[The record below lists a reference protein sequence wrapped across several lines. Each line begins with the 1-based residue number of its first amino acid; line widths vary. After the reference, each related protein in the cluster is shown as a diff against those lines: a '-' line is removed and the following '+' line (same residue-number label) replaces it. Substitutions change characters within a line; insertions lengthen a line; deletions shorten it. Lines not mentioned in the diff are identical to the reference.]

1 MNSRNSLSISWKFKL
16 LLLSS
21 LSLFQRE
28 LTGIANCNS
37 SKNATKPCKIAL
49 NSFQSGNNSSFNRI
63 IVASKGIDKNP
74 SVINC
79 AADSIIPKSHG
90 TNDPIFGIIPKPAIM
105 RLHGSSEPFTSVV
118 IDPKAPY
125 QSELKYWLNKT
136 QTVTQFGRSD
146 VRFNTDARLNTDAYS
161 NSDLFLNSDARLN
174 TDAYS
179 NSDLFLNSDTRLNTD
194 AYSNSDLFLNSDD
207 SIKLIKNRLNSNT
220 PILTLPIQ
228 IYIDTISKL
237 PSANT
242 SYYEIW
248 IDRVITIKTK
258 SELGA
263 FYAGNTLFQLL
274 EIHKLDKS
282 LELSSNGTHNQ
293 EYEKL
298 NGNHDSHPQNNEK
311 LNHNGDALPQN
322 DHNYYHPRNAH
333 PQDSNHLYPTTQ
345 SYQLPNGFIKD
356 SAALGYRGMHLDV
369 SRHFFDI
376 SFIKTYIDVLAL
388 YKFNTFHWHLTDDQ
402 GWRIEIKKYP
412 KLHEIGSYR
421 RETML
426 GKNFQPYIGD
436 QTPHKGYYTQEEIKE
451 VIEYAQQRHINIIP
465 EIEMPGHARAALA
478 AYPQFSCKKLPLEP
492 LTMWGVSEDV
502 FCTSDSTFQF
512 IYGILDEVMDL
523 FPSKIIHIGGDEV
536 PKNRWK
542 ECPTC
547 QKNKIEHHL
556 ENEEE
561 LQSYFIKKIDQ
572 YITSKG
578 REIMG
583 WDEILE
589 GGLSPNARVMSWRG
603 TEGGITA
610 AKQRH
615 YVVMTPGS
623 HCYFDHYQGERNQE
637 PLAIGGFT
645 PIEKVYEFEPIP
657 TELEPQYIP
666 FILGAQGNVWTEY
679 MATPEHVLYMILPRA
694 SALSEVLW
702 NVCTLP
708 VAKRNFKNYQSRLMH
723 HFDYYNRIN
732 WNYSRSIYQIRS
744 EIFTDSNNII
754 HLRLESHFPERPI
767 YYLYTP
773 LTPGN
778 FESNLSK
785 KTKRSSSN
793 TPAPPALGE
802 GLTYTSSI
810 AVKESCNIQAIVM
823 SDEQLTPWY
832 KSFYVNKATGKT
844 INLRKNPSNR
854 YNIGGSLTLVDGIV
868 GITPWTSKEWIGFL
882 GDTLDAV
889 IDLQSKSNKANPLG
903 TSSNTAHESTSI
915 SAANSSIAT
924 NLTTKTDSLIVYFL
938 NAPESWIHLPNRI
951 QVWGSKDGKRFKK
964 IRQIKSN
971 NYSDFQKHSGKFAL
985 KLKPNYRF
993 IRLIADPQLS
1003 IPKGFPGANQ
1013 AAWLFVSEIQI
1024 Q

>member
-1 MNSRNSLSISWKFKL
+1 MNSKPSLLTSWNFKL

-21 LSLFQRE
+21 LTLFQRE
-28 LTGIANCNS
+28 LTGLDICIL
-37 SKNATKPCKIAL
+37 SKNATNPYKIAL
-49 NSFQSGNNSSFNRI
+49 NSFQRGNNSSFKRI
-63 IVASKGIDKNP
+63 IVASSGINHNP
-74 SVINC
+74 SDINF
-79 AADSIIPKSHG
+79 DSDSTIPKSHG
-90 TNDPIFGIIPKPAIM
+90 INDPIIGIIPKPAIM
-105 RLHGSSEPFTSVV
+105 RLHGGSEPFTSIV

-136 QTVTQFGRSD
+136 QTVTQLDKSD
-146 VRFNTDARLNTDAYS
+146 ICFNTDARLNTD
-161 NSDLFLNSDARLN
+161 
-174 TDAYS
+174 T
-179 NSDLFLNSDTRLNTD
+179 
-194 AYSNSDLFLNSDD
+194 YSNSDLFLNSDD
-207 SIKLIKNRLNSNT
+207 SFKLIKNRLNPNT
-220 PILTLPIQ
+220 PIQAHPIQ

-274 EIHKLDKS
+274 KIHKLDKS
-282 LELSSNGTHNQ
+282 FELSSNGTHPQ

-298 NGNHDSHPQNNEK
+298 N
-311 LNHNGDALPQN
+311 LNGDALPQN

-376 SFIKTYIDVLAL
+376 NFIKTYIDVLAL

-451 VIEYAQQRHINIIP
+451 VIEYAKQRHINIIP

-523 FPSKIIHIGGDEV
+523 FPSKTIHIGGDEV

-556 ENEEE
+556 ANEEE

-572 YITSKG
+572 YISSKG

-603 TEGGITA
+603 TEGGIIA
-610 AKQRH
+610 AKQKH

-645 PIEKVYEFEPIP
+645 PIEKVYDFEPIP
-657 TELEPQYIP
+657 RELETQYVP

-702 NVCTLP
+702 NVCTIP
-708 VAKRNFKNYQSRLMH
+708 VTNRNFKNYQNRLMY

-754 HLRLESHFPERPI
+754 HLSLESHFPERPI

-773 LTPGN
+773 LIPRY
-778 FESNLSK
+778 FESNFSK
-785 KTKRSSSN
+785 KSKRPSSN

-802 GLTYTSSI
+802 GLTYTGSI
-810 AVKESCNIQAIVM
+810 AIKESCNIQAIVM
-823 SDEQLTPWY
+823 SDELLTPWN
-832 KSFYVNKATGKT
+832 KSFYINKASGKT

-854 YNIGGSLTLVDGIV
+854 YNIGGSLTLLDGIV
-868 GITPWTSKEWIGFL
+868 GNTPWTSKEWIGFL

-889 IDLQSKSNKANPLG
+889 IDLQSKSTVANHLE
-903 TSSNTAHESTSI
+903 TSSNTTSASTSI
-915 SAANSSIAT
+915 SAANSSLAT
-924 NLTTKTDSLIVYFL
+924 NSCTTKSDSLTIYFL
-938 NAPESWIHLPNRI
+938 NATESWIHLPDRI

-964 IRQIKSN
+964 IRQLKSN
-971 NYSDFQKHSGKFAL
+971 NYSDFQKHTGKFAL
-985 KLKPNYRF
+985 KLKPNYQF
-993 IRLIADPQLS
+993 IRVIAQPQVS

>member
-1 MNSRNSLSISWKFKL
+1 MNSNNSLSTSWKFKL
-16 LLLSS
+16 LILSS
-21 LSLFQRE
+21 FTLFLRD
-28 LTGIANCNS
+28 LTGLDNCIF

-125 QSELKYWLNKT
+125 QSELNYWLSKT
-136 QTVTQFGRSD
+136 QIATQLRSP
-146 VRFNTDARLNTDAYS
+146 N
-161 NSDLFLNSDARLN
+161 
-174 TDAYS
+174 
-179 NSDLFLNSDTRLNTD
+179 
-194 AYSNSDLFLNSDD
+194 
-207 SIKLIKNRLNSNT
+207 
-220 PILTLPIQ
+220 LTFQAHPIQ

-274 EIHKLDKS
+274 KIHKLDKS
-282 LELSSNGTHNQ
+282 LELRSS
-293 EYEKL
+293 
-298 NGNHDSHPQNNEK
+298 DSHPQENEE
-311 LNHNGDALPQN
+311 LNHNGDSLLQN
-322 DHNYYHPRNAH
+322 GHNNNYARN
-333 PQDSNHLYPTTQ
+333 SNSQENEIGKYIGSSHLRRPITR
-345 SYQLPNGFIKD
+345 YQLPNGFIKD

-376 SFIKTYIDVLAL
+376 NFIKTYLDILAL

-451 VIEYAQQRHINIIP
+451 VIEYAKQRHINIIP

-478 AYPQFSCKKLPLEP
+478 AYPQFSCKQLPLEP

-512 IYGILDEVMDL
+512 LYGILDEVMDL

-542 ECPTC
+542 ECPKC
-547 QKNKIEHHL
+547 QKNKIENQL
-556 ENEEE
+556 ANEEE
-561 LQSYFIKKIDQ
+561 LQSYFIKKIDS

-679 MATPEHVLYMILPRA
+679 MATPEHVFYMILPRA

-702 NVCTLP
+702 NVCTIP
-708 VAKRNFKNYQSRLMH
+708 GANRNFKNYQNRLMH

-823 SDEQLTPWY
+823 SDEQLTPWN
-832 KSFYVNKATGKT
+832 KSFYVNYATGKT

-868 GITPWTSKEWIGFL
+868 GTTPWTSKEWIGFL

-924 NLTTKTDSLIVYFL
+924 NFTTKTDSLIVYFL
-938 NAPESWIHLPNRI
+938 NAPESWIHLPDRI

-964 IRQIKSN
+964 IRQLKSN
-971 NYSDFQKHSGKFAL
+971 NYSDIQKHSGKFAL
-985 KLKPNYRF
+985 KLKPNYRY
-993 IRLIADPQLS
+993 IRVIADPQLY